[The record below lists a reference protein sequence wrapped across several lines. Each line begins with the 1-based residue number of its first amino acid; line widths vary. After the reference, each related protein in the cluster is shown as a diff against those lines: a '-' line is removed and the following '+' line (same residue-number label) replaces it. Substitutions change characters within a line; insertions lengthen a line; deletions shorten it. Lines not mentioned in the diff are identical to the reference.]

1 MRHKQISIK
10 KNTGW
15 AISVLNE
22 RSSCLLMS
30 FFRNGIISRL
40 IESMITS
47 RFYNVIEKY
56 SASDL
61 KKPFFQWFKTK
72 PSVEIKNYNVMIDWP
87 ASKKII

>member
-1 MRHKQISIK
+1 MSNIYFEWKI
-10 KNTGW
+10 
-15 AISVLNE
+15 
-22 RSSCLLMS
+22 LLP
-30 FFRNGIISRL
+30 FDELFRNGILSRL
-40 IESMITS
+40 LESMITS
-47 RFYNVIEKY
+47 RFYNVTEKY